1 MKKLLFLLSIFTV
14 LISCSKDETPPPDPI
29 VKYTITLS
37 AGEGGTVSTTG
48 GEYEAGQTVSVTAT
62 PQGEYLF
69 KDWSDGNT
77 NATRT
82 ITVSSN
88 STLTANFEKKKYPLT
103 INIEGEGDVLE
114 EIVNSGRSTDY
125 DSGTTVK
132 LTAVPAEDGWEFS
145 GWTGA
150 IESDDNPVNLLVSQA
165 QSVTAVFND
174 DLKQSIIGK
183 WDFET
188 SSTSGKGNQTA
199 NGNDCT
205 ILSIIFNTDMTF
217 KMYVG
222 NIVLFGD
229 FSISNNSI
237 ELKIEDKSIG
247 LISQISVEGSS
258 LSATFNLN
266 GYCVSVNVAQKV
278 EDFDDVKTYM
288 PDDTFEQIMI
298 DAGIDDILDNYVL
311 TENLKTIRLFRH
323 WRNSTYIEFL
333 DGNTYFRSFEE
344 NERYVSSNGRNDIN
358 GLALYSVN
366 PGNTYKFIYNVAGL
380 EDFENLER
388 FQMFVNK
395 INEVDFSKNTNLVF
409 LALAYGTS
417 DFEIKLP
424 NPMPEE
430 LSVWIGDFKWDST
443 TLDLSGDLF
452 KANKQLWV
460 YNLAPI
466 EGYSTFIENFQ
477 GLSNIQANEI
487 NFMGQHLTSLDM
499 NLLNKDVV
507 SLGLEGNLFE
517 EIDLNGLDNLEELN
531 VSNNPLKR
539 IDLSKLNKLN
549 RLDINRTQIDEL
561 DLSNQGILEIL
572 SAKAN
577 PNLFCIKLNSEQ
589 LDFLNEQFILNEEE
603 SDLYNYYYYV
613 NNELTN
619 SWITDKQ
626 ASFNIDCQN
635 PIYLDEN
642 GITIKAYDWA
652 EVGDKGR
659 IDGVEYTVVDEATL
673 RQMVA
678 NDEDVTKVVTT
689 KVADMNSLFDS
700 KEDFNQNIGS
710 WDTSNVAN
718 MSRVFRNSY
727 SFNQDI
733 SNWNT
738 SSVTN
743 MSEMFASRTT
753 TKRTPFNKDISNWN
767 VNKVTNMSFMFT
779 YSDFNKDIGDWNV
792 SNVTDMSYMFSG
804 SSFNQEIGSWNVSNV
819 TDMRAMFQGVSSAC
833 GCGDIIEFNQDI
845 GSWDTSNVT
854 NMRFMFNNS
863 SFNQDIGSWD
873 VSNVTDMSMMFS
885 NSPFDKDI
893 SSWNVS
899 NVTSMVGMFRLA
911 TAFNHDIDSWDVSNV
926 TDMTSMFSFSSFDND
941 ISSWNVSKVTM
952 MDYMFNGATSFNQ
965 DLSSWCVTNFTSEPN
980 GFNTGA
986 TAWTLPKPV
995 WGTCPE

>member
-1 MKKLLFLLSIFTV
+1 MKKLLSLLSIFAIV
-14 LISCSKDETPPPDPI
+14 LSCSSDETSTPVTPPPAPI

-48 GEYEAGQTVSVTAT
+48 GEYESGQTVSVTAT

-103 INIEGEGDVLE
+103 VNIEGEGEVLE
-114 EIVNSGRSTDY
+114 EIVNAGRTTDY

-132 LTAVPAEDGWEFS
+132 LTAIPAEDGWEFS

-174 DLKQSIIGK
+174 DLKQSVVGK

-278 EDFDDVKTYM
+278 EDYKNGKTYM

-298 DAGIDDILDNYVL
+298 DSGIDDILDNYVL
-311 TENLKTIRLFRH
+311 TEKLKTITVFFH
-323 WRNSTYIEFL
+323 WRNHTSIGFL
-333 DGNTYFRSFEE
+333 DGSSYHRRFEE
-344 NERYVSSNGRNDIN
+344 NEKYYSSNGRNDIN
-358 GLALYSVN
+358 GLPLHSVN
-366 PGNTYKFIYNVAGL
+366 PGNTYKFISNVAGL

-395 INEVDFSKNTNLVF
+395 INEVDFSKNTKLYF
-409 LALAYGTS
+409 YGLAYGTS
-417 DFEIKLP
+417 DFKIKLP
-424 NPMPEE
+424 NPMPNE
-430 LSVWIGDFKWDST
+430 LSIFIADFKWDST

-452 KANKQLWV
+452 KANKEMDV
-460 YNLAPI
+460 YNLHPI
-466 EGYSTFIENFQ
+466 EGYSTFVENFQ

-487 NFMGQHLTSLDM
+487 NFWGQHLTSLDM

-507 SLGLEGNLFE
+507 SINLNINLFE
-517 EIDLNGLDNLEELN
+517 EIDLNGLDNLEGLN

-539 IDLSKLNKLN
+539 IDLSKLNKLKK
-549 RLDINRTQIDEL
+549 LEITGTLIDEL
-561 DLSNQGILEIL
+561 DLSNQGILERL
-572 SAKAN
+572 FAYAN

-589 LDFLNEQFILNEEE
+589 LDLLNEQFILGSEEVE
-603 SDLYNYYYYV
+603 FNLV
-613 NNELTN
+613 NVYSKVGNF
-619 SWITDKQ
+619 WITDKQ

-652 EVGDKGR
+652 EVGDKGI
-659 IDGVEYTVVDEATL
+659 IDGVEYTIVDEATL

-678 NDEDVTKVVTT
+678 NEQDVTKVVTSKIT
-689 KVADMNSLFDS
+689 NFERLF
-700 KEDFNQNIGS
+700 
-710 WDTSNVAN
+710 SNK
-718 MSRVFRNSY
+718 
-727 SFNQDI
+727 
-733 SNWNT
+733 T
-738 SSVTN
+738 
-743 MSEMFASRTT
+743 
-753 TKRTPFNKDISNWN
+753 
-767 VNKVTNMSFMFT
+767 
-779 YSDFNKDIGDWNV
+779 
-792 SNVTDMSYMFSG
+792 
-804 SSFNQEIGSWNVSNV
+804 
-819 TDMRAMFQGVSSAC
+819 
-833 GCGDIIEFNQDI
+833 EFNQSI
-845 GSWDTSNVT
+845 GN
-854 NMRFMFNNS
+854 
-863 SFNQDIGSWD
+863 WD
-873 VSNVTDMSMMFS
+873 VSNVTNMYDTFYGT
-885 NSPFDKDI
+885 NFNQDI
-893 SSWNVS
+893 S
-899 NVTSMVGMFRLA
+899 
-911 TAFNHDIDSWDVSNV
+911 IWDVSNV
-926 TDMTSMFSFSSFDND
+926 RLMQGTFAKSQFNQPIGDWD
-941 ISSWNVSKVTM
+941 ISNVNNM
-952 MDYMFNGATSFNQ
+952 RYMFWDASTFNQ
-965 DLSSWCVTNFTSEPN
+965 DLSNWCVKNFTSAPLD
-980 GFNTGA
+980 FDSGA
-986 TAWTLPKPV
+986 TAWILSKPV